1 MSGIPF
7 WSTVTRRDTPPSGE
21 VQSCGASRKGWIWVS
36 RYAYLSRTP
45 PESGVIVRKSFF
57 HDSLI
62 LNSTKLFMLLTSII
76 ADLRG

>member
-7 WSTVTRRDTPPSGE
+7 WSTVTRRDTPQRRSSKLWSEQKRLDLGQQIRLLEPYPRIGSD
-21 VQSCGASRKGWIWVS
+21 CKKI
-36 RYAYLSRTP
+36 
-45 PESGVIVRKSFF
+45 FF